1 MRIIPIVL
9 AALVVSVGVAFAA
22 NGAAPTGDQGRRL
35 SGPFCV
41 GKPNAGANAGVVRS
55 IAKTQTCRSYEIR
68 KAGVAVPC
76 ASVTVNLVPTDP
88 CLVVVSKPGAPGASG
103 PQGGQGAKGDTG
115 AAGVA
120 GKDGKNGENGVQGDT
135 GAPGKDAECLKKD
148 DDEDDDRAPQSYNP
162 SHNDEGNS
170 CKGEQGDRGP
180 KGDTGAQG
188 PAGPKGDKGNTG
200 DKGATGNTGPAGPAG
215 AASTVP
221 GPAGATGPAGAPGP
235 QGAAGPQGPAGAN
248 GTNGLGD
255 GTRWIC
261 KEGEG
266 QGSLKDGGIGTL
278 VKPTCNKG
286 TDFAY
291 KVVTSGS
298 LYTGPF
304 GS

>member
-35 SGPFCV
+35 SGPVCG

-120 GKDGKNGENGVQGDT
+120 GKDGKNGENGAQGAT
-135 GAPGKDAECLKKD
+135 GPA
-148 DDEDDDRAPQSYNP
+148 
-162 SHNDEGNS
+162 
-170 CKGEQGDRGP
+170 GP
-180 KGDTGAQG
+180 KGDTGA
-188 PAGPKGDKGNTG
+188 AGAPGQA
-200 DKGATGNTGPAGPAG
+200 GATGETGATGAKGDTGATGAKGDTGAAGAAGLKGDTGPAGEDG
-215 AASTVP
+215 A
-221 GPAGATGPAGAPGP
+221 
-235 QGAAGPQGPAGAN
+235 
-248 GTNGLGD
+248 NGLGD

-261 KEGEG
+261 KIGKG
-266 QGSLKDGGIGTL
+266 KGSLKDGGTDTNPDC
-278 VKPTCNKG
+278 VPG
-286 TDFAY
+286 TDFAF
-291 KVVTSGS
+291 KVVTSGAVN
-298 LYTGPF
+298 YGPF
-304 GS
+304 NGSDDS